1 MQKYNPYSPQTPV
14 FNIEI
19 FFFKNSNL
27 FCAFHKLLLWCARGI
42 SQLVSGLYYVTRD
55 TGYRCQTLLFK
66 ESEVLSATNFGLG
79 TIMGGER
86 MLTLFYFELYEECD
100 LLLLHLLIRIF
111 P

>member
-1 MQKYNPYSPQTPV
+1 M
-14 FNIEI
+14 
-19 FFFKNSNL
+19 
-27 FCAFHKLLLWCARGI
+27 
-42 SQLVSGLYYVTRD
+42 
-55 TGYRCQTLLFK
+55 
-66 ESEVLSATNFGLG
+66 LSATNFGLG